1 MIIVPTLWIRSGAS
15 DKARAWNPCAA
26 SLFVDSILTARAV
39 ENCCAVVF
47 ANAGGRVGGNVSL
60 SHMIPTQKEQ
70 NCGVG

>member
-15 DKARAWNPCAA
+15 DKARAWNPSAA

-47 ANAGGRVGGNVSL
+47 ANAGGRVEGNVSIFYM
-60 SHMIPTQKEQ
+60 SMIQKEQ
-70 NCGVG
+70 NWGVG